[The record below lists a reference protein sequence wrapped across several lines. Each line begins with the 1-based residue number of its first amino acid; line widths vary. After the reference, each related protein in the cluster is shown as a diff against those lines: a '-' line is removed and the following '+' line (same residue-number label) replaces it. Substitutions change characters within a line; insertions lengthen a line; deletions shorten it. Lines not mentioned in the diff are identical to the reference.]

1 MNIFVF
7 NRGLRI
13 FDNTTLIHQMRQ
25 MGSIIPIFIFTPEQ
39 IDKKQNKYFSNN
51 SVQFM
56 IESLQELANDI
67 EKQNGKLYFFY
78 GDVIDVLSSI
88 LKDDKISS
96 IGLNFD
102 YTPYARQRSDLIQK
116 FCTKNKITFFEK
128 EDYLLHPILTN
139 QTKKKDSTPYLMF
152 TPFKRFCMENLKV
165 LSIDKFN
172 KFVFSKTAIK
182 SKYLISSKDIDKYYT
197 TNPNINTHGGR
208 KNGLQILKN
217 IKSFSK
223 YQKERDYFT
232 YKTTFLSAH
241 NHYMTI
247 SIREEYWAIVD
258 NLGKK
263 SGIISELYW
272 REFYTNIVYC
282 FPYVLQGQISSK
294 SSKSSTLISSTQ
306 NISFKQ
312 KYDKIK
318 LLPFN
323 KQWFDAW
330 CEGTTG
336 FPIVDAGMR
345 QLNTTGYMH
354 NRNRMITMSFLIK
367 FMHIDWRY
375 GEQYFATKLVD
386 YDAMM
391 NNSGVQW
398 CAGCGTDAQPYFRY
412 FNPWIQQKKYDPNC
426 EYIKK
431 YVKELSNIDPKII
444 HKWDT
449 QHYFT
454 GQKTSSTKTLF
465 TDLRHT
471 SYSSDLQKA
480 GQKIKCTY
488 NAPILD
494 HAKEIKITLK
504 LFKKG

>member
-25 MGSIIPIFIFTPEQ
+25 MGAITPIFIFTPEQ

-56 IESLQELANDI
+56 IESLQELAKDI

-78 GDVIDVLSSI
+78 GDIIDVLSSI
-88 LKDDKISS
+88 LKDAKISS

-128 EDYLLHPILTN
+128 EDYLLHPILSN
-139 QTKKKDSTPYLMF
+139 QTKKKDGKPYLMF

-165 LSIDKFN
+165 SPIDKFN
-172 KFVFSKTAIK
+172 KFVFSKNTIK
-182 SKYLISSKDIDKYYT
+182 SKYLISSKDIGKYYIP
-197 TNPNINTHGGR
+197 NPNINTHGGR
-208 KNGLQILKN
+208 QNGLQILKN

-223 YQKERDYFT
+223 YAKERDYFT

-247 SIREEYWAIVD
+247 SIREEYWSIVD
-258 NLGKK
+258 ALGKK

-282 FPYVLQGQISSK
+282 FPYVLQGQISSST
-294 SSKSSTLISSTQ
+294 SSASASASAKNVSKQTSKH

-318 LLPFN
+318 LPSFN
-323 KQWFDAW
+323 KKWFDAW

-449 QHYFT
+449 LF
-454 GQKTSSTKTLF
+454 GQKTK
-465 TDLRHT
+465 
-471 SYSSDLQKA
+471 Y
-480 GQKIKCTY
+480 TY

>member
-1 MNIFVF
+1 MYT
-7 NRGLRI
+7 RKLR
-13 FDNTTLIHQMRQ
+13 
-25 MGSIIPIFIFTPEQ
+25 
-39 IDKKQNKYFSNN
+39 KKIKKRTNKNKYR
-51 SVQFM
+51 
-56 IESLQELANDI
+56 
-67 EKQNGKLYFFY
+67 G
-78 GDVIDVLSSI
+78 G
-88 LKDDKISS
+88 
-96 IGLNFD
+96 
-102 YTPYARQRSDLIQK
+102 
-116 FCTKNKITFFEK
+116 NK
-128 EDYLLHPILTN
+128 
-139 QTKKKDSTPYLMF
+139 
-152 TPFKRFCMENLKV
+152 
-165 LSIDKFN
+165 
-172 KFVFSKTAIK
+172 
-182 SKYLISSKDIDKYYT
+182 
-197 TNPNINTHGGR
+197 
-208 KNGLQILKN
+208 
-217 IKSFSK
+217 
-223 YQKERDYFT
+223 
-232 YKTTFLSAH
+232 
-241 NHYMTI
+241 
-247 SIREEYWAIVD
+247 
-258 NLGKK
+258 
-263 SGIISELYW
+263 
-272 REFYTNIVYC
+272 YTNI
-282 FPYVLQGQISSK
+282 LKSK
-294 SSKSSTLISSTQ
+294 QL
-306 NISFKQ
+306 NLKQ
-312 KYDKIK
+312 KYDKLK
-318 LLPFN
+318 LPPFN
-323 KQWFDAW
+323 KKWFDAW

-449 QHYFT
+449 LF
-454 GQKTSSTKTLF
+454 GQKTISTKTLF